1 MMQKTSLNKN
11 IALNLFGFSLLKNLP
26 VAAVASVLVLLVS
39 PVYLINMINSAFERN
54 TLRVDYTYSLDIY
67 VLPYLLCGLA
77 MAATAVGLLL
87 LFTNFNFLFNKQS
100 SDVYHALPLTRSQL
114 FFARF
119 GAAYVTALI
128 PLGVGY
134 LGVFFVGFMDR
145 VELSHKMLLLGFIFT
160 IIFMALCLLF
170 SMLII
175 MLTGCVFDA
184 IVALLAINIGLPIC
198 VLPFDEIANNLIFGY
213 MGNGLTEKAFV
224 YGTPFGYA
232 LKNLNSLL
240 ENPEKPWFT
249 FSRVVIVFAIIVVL
263 SFIIVKVYNV
273 RKSEKAGEAFAFG
286 FVPYVIS
293 AIISILGFF
302 VLGSIFFGG
311 LETYNP
317 AFWIIGIIGALLC
330 GVVYNAIVN
339 RGFKKF
345 KLSFIPSIIAILVVS
360 LITISLAADAFGIEN
375 YSPKASNVEKIQV
388 GFGAEEI
395 TVSGEDIQDIIDF
408 HRDIIQQ
415 KENVEV
421 LDDDINGG
429 EYHSVRFEYSLKGGK
444 QVNRRYY
451 VPASLFAEEFAE
463 FISGPYA
470 NYFEENYVPADYDYF
485 NISGDFAKSKEG
497 GGYYSCTITRQEVE
511 TLLSLYI
518 ADLRNV
524 TAQDIKFGIRDKES
538 SFHVNMFNKTLDE
551 RYAYFYSYIKS
562 EEFESIKYIK
572 GLDLLKRTE
581 LEEKGTESVTD

>member
-11 IALNLFGFSLLKNLP
+11 IALKLFGFSLTKNLP
-26 VAAVASVLVLLVS
+26 VAAVSSVLVLLVS
-39 PVYLINMINSAFERN
+39 PVYLINMINNAFERN
-54 TLRVDYTYSLDIY
+54 ALRVDYTYSLDIY

-119 GAAYVTALI
+119 GAAYVSALI
-128 PLGVGY
+128 PLGAGY

-184 IVALLAINIGLPIC
+184 IVALLVVNIGLPIC

-249 FSRVVIVFAIIVVL
+249 LSRVVIVFAIIVVL

-293 AIISILGFF
+293 AIISTLGFF

-345 KLSFIPSIIAILVVS
+345 KFSFIPSIIAILVVS
-360 LITISLAADAFGIEN
+360 LITISLAVDAFGIEN
-375 YSPKASNVEKIQV
+375 YLPKTQNVEKIQV

-408 HRDIIQQ
+408 HSDITQH

-444 QVNRRYY
+444 KVMRRYY
-451 VPASLFAEEFAE
+451 IPAYLFADQFAD

-470 NYFEENYVPADYDYF
+470 DYFETHYSPEGYDYF
-485 NISGDFAKSKEG
+485 SISGNLPQSEKHYNCD
-497 GGYYSCTITRQEVE
+497 ITKQEYE
-511 TLLSLYI
+511 TLRSLYI
-518 ADLRNV
+518 SDLRGID
-524 TAQDIKFGIRDKES
+524 AQAVKRGTREKGT
-538 SFHVNMFNKTLDE
+538 SFHANMYTKTVGNYD
-551 RYAYFYSYIKS
+551 YFYSYIHGD
-562 EEFESIKYIK
+562 EFESFKYLETLNLI
-572 GLDLLKRTE
+572 DRTQDE
-581 LEEKGTESVTD
+581 YKK